1 MPHRGAGYYHRL
13 YGGEIGN
20 QHLFPYRKS
29 TNKIL
34 KTQTME
40 NEIQY
45 IPDSLF
51 PTDNDFEVP
60 SLRLDMAASTCEIP
74 FVCFGEQKR
83 TFKMNGTGTLH
94 FYTDDYRFNS
104 VYEHTEKIL
113 QHNPNNIVE
122 PNFSLFNET
131 PIAFGLQAIYKKR
144 TIARQMQEQGI
155 KVFVYLNVANKFY
168 AYNLL
173 GVPMGYNAFCT
184 RGYEDRMN
192 ALEFEY
198 AIAQK
203 IANGNN
209 LTFVVYG
216 GGERVKEWC
225 KHKGVIYVTPVII
238 MKNKLK
244 SLQRMA
250 KNTALF
256 KDKWDMGK
264 AIPTLQ
270 YLLNK
275 QIIDNRKN

>member
-1 MPHRGAGYYHRL
+1 MALLVKVYAC
-13 YGGEIGN
+13 
-20 QHLFPYRKS
+20 KS
-29 TNKIL
+29 TNKTPN
-34 KTQTME
+34 TQTMT

-60 SLRLDMAASTCEIP
+60 SLRLDMAANTCEIP

-104 VYEHTEKIL
+104 VYDHPEKIL

-144 TIARQMQEQGI
+144 TIARQMQEKGI
-155 KVFVYLNVANKFY
+155 RVFVDLNVSNKFY

-173 GVPMGYNAFCT
+173 GVPRGYNAFCT
-184 RGYEDRMN
+184 RGYEDRIN
-192 ALEFEY
+192 ALEFEF
-198 AIAQK
+198 AMAK
-203 IANGNN
+203 KVADGNE

-225 KHKGVIYVTPVII
+225 KGKGVVYVTPVII
-238 MKNKLK
+238 IKNKLK
-244 SLQRMA
+244 ALQRMA

-256 KDKWDMGK
+256 KSSYDMGNV
-264 AIPTLQ
+264 IQTID
-270 YLLNK
+270 YLFRE
-275 QIIDNRKN
+275 QVIDNRKKTWEKQVEAHVN

>member
-1 MPHRGAGYYHRL
+1 M
-13 YGGEIGN
+13 
-20 QHLFPYRKS
+20 
-29 TNKIL
+29 TNDL
-34 KTQTME
+34 
-40 NEIQY
+40 Y

-60 SLRLDMAASTCEIP
+60 SLRLDMAATTCEIP

-83 TFKMNGTGTLH
+83 TFKMYGTGTLH

-104 VYEHTEKIL
+104 VYDHPEKIL

-144 TIARQMQEQGI
+144 TIARQMQEKGI
-155 KVFVYLNVANKFY
+155 RVFVDLNVANKFY

-173 GVPMGYNAFCT
+173 GVPRGYNAFCT

-192 ALEFEY
+192 ALEFEF
-198 AIAQK
+198 AMAQK
-203 IANGNN
+203 VADGNN

-225 KHKGVIYVTPVII
+225 KGKGVVYVTPVII
-238 MKNKLK
+238 IKNKLK

-256 KDKWDMGK
+256 KASYDMGNV
-264 AIPTLQ
+264 IPTLDD
-270 YLLNK
+270 LLSK
-275 QIIDNRKN
+275 QVIDNRQTPWQKQVEAQGQ